1 MKTILLI
8 LLNVLLLSSGQLLW
22 KKGLTAAGGIS
33 LANILQVFMSP
44 LVAAGLLLYVVA
56 TVVWFAVLSRADLS
70 YAYPLQSMAYVIG
83 MIAAGLVLREVIP
96 VTRWVGALIIMIG
109 VAVVSYK

>member
-8 LLNVLLLSSGQLLW
+8 LLNVLLLASGQLLW

-33 LANILQVFMSP
+33 LSNILQVFMSP
-44 LVAAGLLLYVVA
+44 LVVVGLLLYVLA
-56 TVVWFAVLSRADLS
+56 TIIWFAVLSRADLS
-70 YAYPLQSMAYVIG
+70 FAYPLQSMAYIVG
-83 MIAAGLVLREVIP
+83 MIAAWLLLKEVIP

>member
-8 LLNVLLLSSGQLLW
+8 LLNVILLTSGQLLW

-44 LVAAGLLLYVVA
+44 LIAAGLLLYVLA

-70 YAYPLQSMAYVIG
+70 FAYPLQSMAYIVG
-83 MIAAGLVLREVIP
+83 MIAAWLILKEAIP
-96 VTRWVGALIIMIG
+96 VTRWIGVLIIMLG
-109 VAVVSYK
+109 VGVVSYK